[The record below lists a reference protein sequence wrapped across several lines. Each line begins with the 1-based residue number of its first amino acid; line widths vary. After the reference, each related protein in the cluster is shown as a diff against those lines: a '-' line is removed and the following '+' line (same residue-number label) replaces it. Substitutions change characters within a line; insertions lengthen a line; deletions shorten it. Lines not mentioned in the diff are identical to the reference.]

1 MRFIKKFWNWS
12 QPGVPDA
19 PLEVKI
25 FALVAWP
32 FGIASFLIMLY
43 GLVILT
49 NHIVDR
55 IVPPP
60 SEVYVENIKSAI
72 VKYNA
77 EDYLGAIED
86 LTIAIKLE
94 PDSALAYYFRGS
106 SRFRSEDYKG
116 AIEDL
121 TIAIDIKSDYTE
133 AFARRGLAKY
143 RSEDYLGAIE
153 DLTIA
158 IKIKPDFAAAYNVRG
173 SAKVKLGQSSA
184 GCLDWNKAGELG
196 NEKAYDLFKEY
207 CQ

>member
-86 LTIAIKLE
+86 LTIAIK
-94 PDSALAYYFRGS
+94 
-106 SRFRSEDYKG
+106 
-116 AIEDL
+116 
-121 TIAIDIKSDYTE
+121 
-133 AFARRGLAKY
+133 
-143 RSEDYLGAIE
+143 
-153 DLTIA
+153 
-158 IKIKPDFAAAYNVRG
+158 IKPDFAAAYNVRG